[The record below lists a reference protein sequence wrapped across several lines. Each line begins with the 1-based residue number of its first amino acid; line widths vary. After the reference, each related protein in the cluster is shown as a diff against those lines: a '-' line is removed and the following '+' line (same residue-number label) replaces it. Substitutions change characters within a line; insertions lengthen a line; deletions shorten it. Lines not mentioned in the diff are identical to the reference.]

1 VLLGKLTIPE
11 IVDVEAMDE
20 LCLVGELD
28 AVALEVWVLLVE
40 LKLPDDVDVELTVPE
55 NVKVETVEEL
65 WDVDGKGWEN
75 NPGVVVWVLGV
86 KRGLSENFKVD
97 FGLMLAVELLL
108 SENVEVET
116 VEELWDVDGEGQ
128 EGNPGVVVWVLGV
141 ERGLLENFKVD
152 SGLMLAVELGLS
164 ENVKVETVEE
174 LCGVD
179 GVDEK
184 GSPIAV

>member
-1 VLLGKLTIPE
+1 
-11 IVDVEAMDE
+11 M
-20 LCLVGELD
+20 
-28 AVALEVWVLLVE
+28 
-40 LKLPDDVDVELTVPE
+40 
-55 NVKVETVEEL
+55 
-65 WDVDGKGWEN
+65 
-75 NPGVVVWVLGV
+75 
-86 KRGLSENFKVD
+86 
-97 FGLMLAVELLL
+97 
-108 SENVEVET
+108 
-116 VEELWDVDGEGQ
+116 
-128 EGNPGVVVWVLGV
+128 LGV